1 MSQASRFTSKLTTTQ
16 KKFFAE
22 LVGTFIVVVSATGSI
37 VFDAI
42 LGGILG
48 IPFIAFA
55 PFVGVAICVYLFG
68 KVSMAH
74 FNPAV
79 TLGYL
84 ITGHVRKNLLAWYFG
99 AEIIG
104 ALLASVFVKYVIG
117 TEANLGTNV
126 PNYDFPIP
134 FILGIE
140 VLASGLL
147 MAVIY
152 AVVLTKGLRGLSGIA
167 IGGIVGLDIFFFGL
181 ISGAS
186 MNPARSLAPALLSG
200 NLADLWIYWTA
211 PFIGTSLVAF
221 ILRKIIN
228 PKSIENS

>member
-1 MSQASRFTSKLTTTQ
+1 MSQVSRFTSKLTTTQ

-22 LVGTFIVVVSATGSI
+22 LVGTFIVVASATGSI

-79 TLGYL
+79 TIGYL
-84 ITGHVRKNLLAWYFG
+84 ITGRLRKNLLAWYFG

-117 TEANLGTNV
+117 TEANLGANV
-126 PNYDFPIP
+126 PNYDFSLSVI
-134 FILGIE
+134 FGIE

-152 AVVLTKGLRGLSGIA
+152 AVVLTKGLRGFSGIA

-200 NLADLWIYWTA
+200 HLEDLWLYLTA
-211 PFIGTSLVAF
+211 TFVGTSLVA
-221 ILRKIIN
+221 LLVRRKFESN
-228 PKSIENS
+228 LS

>member
-1 MSQASRFTSKLTTTQ
+1 MSQVSRFTSRLTTTQ
-16 KKFFAE
+16 KKFFSE
-22 LVGTFIVVVSATGSI
+22 LVGTFIVVTSATGSI
-37 VFDAI
+37 VIDAK

-55 PFVGVAICVYLFG
+55 PFVGVAISVYLFS

-79 TLGYL
+79 TIGYL
-84 ITGHVRKNLLAWYFG
+84 ITGHLRKNLLAWYFG

-117 TEANLGTNV
+117 TEANLGANA
-126 PNYDFPIP
+126 PNYDFSLSVI
-134 FILGIE
+134 FGIE
-140 VLASGLL
+140 VLASAFL

-152 AVVLTKGLRGLSGIA
+152 AVVLTKGLKGLSGIA

-200 NLADLWIYWTA
+200 HLEDLWLYWTA
-211 PFIGTSLVAF
+211 TFVGTSLVA
-221 ILRKIIN
+221 LLVRRKFESN
-228 PKSIENS
+228 LS